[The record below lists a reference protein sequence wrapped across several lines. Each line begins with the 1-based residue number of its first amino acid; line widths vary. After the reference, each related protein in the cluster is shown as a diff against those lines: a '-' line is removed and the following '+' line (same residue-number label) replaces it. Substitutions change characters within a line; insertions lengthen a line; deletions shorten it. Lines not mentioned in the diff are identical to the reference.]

1 MNRFALPK
9 TLIFA
14 PLLAAL
20 LVACPTDKITGI
32 DTTATP
38 NSLSSGGTS
47 SLNATVT
54 GTGSFNTNV
63 NWSIV
68 SGGGSLSSNT
78 GANVTYT
85 APTVSVQ
92 TSVQVKAS
100 AVGDAN
106 FAKTLTL
113 TVSPLAATDKPVI
126 SSFTATPSTLPSGG
140 GNTLL
145 AWNVAGATSLS
156 IDQSVGIVTGLTS
169 KSVSVT
175 ATTTFT
181 LTATNTNGSSTKTLD
196 VTVGAAGLPAGV
208 WDTSNWNEANWQ

>member
-1 MNRFALPK
+1 MNRFDLPK
-9 TLIFA
+9 TLILA

-20 LVACPTDKITGI
+20 LVACPTGQITGI
-32 DTTATP
+32 DAAATP
-38 NSLSSGGTS
+38 DSISSGGNS
-47 SLNATVT
+47 SLTGTVT
-54 GTGSFNTNV
+54 GTGTFNKAI
-63 NWSIV
+63 NWRVI
-68 SGGGSLSSNT
+68 SGGGSLSVSNA
-78 GANVTYT
+78 GGINYD

-92 TSVQVKAS
+92 TSVQIKAT
-100 AVGDAN
+100 AVGDSS
-106 FAKTLTL
+106 FTKTLTV

-156 IDQSVGIVTGLTS
+156 IDQSVGVVTGLTS

-181 LTATNTNGSSTKTLD
+181 LTATNTNGASTKTLD